1 MIFRGRIESGGSK
14 HQPEGTKNDTEI
26 DIYIYMRERQIHVHL
41 CHSYVL
47 CIDSPLGGFPK
58 VLFSFGGPEN

>member
-26 DIYIYMRERQIHVHL
+26 DRYIYIYERETDT
-41 CHSYVL
+41 CAPMS
-47 CIDSPLGGFPK
+47 
-58 VLFSFGGPEN
+58 